1 MTMIKLL
8 LFVFLIIPFSVN
20 SQEVIQITCD
30 EEIKLEIDEVNMT
43 NEEIVKAKDLY
54 FKKLLAQANQ
64 ECISQLAQTA
74 DLNVAQ
80 TNSGGSISGSDVQKT
95 KVSTPSKTLGTPKLN
110 NGSNNNVA
118 NNINSGSQNSGNQN
132 SGNQNLGNQNSGNL
146 NSGNMNSANTN
157 LANTNSGNVNNSTN
171 SNMADNG
178 AVPACIANIKDNNQ
192 VSAQLKES
200 IAKEN
205 DPILKNELIR
215 KYAIYNN
222 LKPENLK
229 C

>member
-1 MTMIKLL
+1 MIKLL

-20 SQEVIQITCD
+20 AQEVIQITCD

-110 NGSNNNVA
+110 NGNNNNVA
-118 NNINSGSQNSGNQN
+118 NNTNSGNQN
-132 SGNQNLGNQNSGNL
+132 SGNQNLGNQNSGNS

>member
-1 MTMIKLL
+1 MMMIKLL
-8 LFVFLIIPFSVN
+8 FFVFLIIPFSVN

-110 NGSNNNVA
+110 NGNNNNVA
-118 NNINSGSQNSGNQN
+118 NNTNSGNQN

-171 SNMADNG
+171 SNITDNG
-178 AVPACIANIKDNNQ
+178 AIPACIANIKDNNQ

-222 LKPENLK
+222 LEPENLK

>member
-110 NGSNNNVA
+110 NGNNNNVA
-118 NNINSGSQNSGNQN
+118 NNTNSGNQ
-132 SGNQNLGNQNSGNL
+132 

>member
-1 MTMIKLL
+1 MKNKFLY
-8 LFVFLIIPFSVN
+8 FVFLIIPFAVS

-54 FKKLLAQANQ
+54 FQKLLAQSNQ
-64 ECISQLAQTA
+64 ECISQLAQTD
-74 DLNVAQ
+74 DLNVTQ
-80 TNSGGSISGSDVQKT
+80 SNSGGSLSGSGVEKT
-95 KVSTPSKTLGTPKLN
+95 KVSTPTKTLGTPKLN
-110 NGSNNNVA
+110 NPANKNVTNNSSNT
-118 NNINSGSQNSGNQN
+118 
-132 SGNQNLGNQNSGNL
+132 NLTNSGNL
-146 NSGNMNSANTN
+146 T
-157 LANTNSGNVNNSTN
+157 NSTN
-171 SNMADNG
+171 LNTLANG

-192 VSAQLKES
+192 VSVQLKES

-215 KYAIYNN
+215 QYAIYNKLN
-222 LKPENLK
+222 PEKLK

>member
-110 NGSNNNVA
+110 NGNNNNVA
-118 NNINSGSQNSGNQN
+118 NNTNSGNQN
-132 SGNQNLGNQNSGNL
+132 SGNQNLGNQNSGNS

-222 LKPENLK
+222 LEPENLK

>member
-110 NGSNNNVA
+110 NGNNNNVA
-118 NNINSGSQNSGNQN
+118 NNTNSGNQN
-132 SGNQNLGNQNSGNL
+132 SGNQNSGNS

-157 LANTNSGNVNNSTN
+157 LANTNSGNVNNSIN

>member
-8 LFVFLIIPFSVN
+8 FFVFLIIPFSVN
-20 SQEVIQITCD
+20 AQEVIQITCD

-110 NGSNNNVA
+110 NGNNNNVA
-118 NNINSGSQNSGNQN
+118 NNTNSGNQNSGNQN
-132 SGNQNLGNQNSGNL
+132 SGNQNLGNS

>member
-110 NGSNNNVA
+110 NGNNNNVA
-118 NNINSGSQNSGNQN
+118 NNTNSGNQN
-132 SGNQNLGNQNSGNL
+132 SGNQ

-171 SNMADNG
+171 SNRADNG

>member
-1 MTMIKLL
+1 MIKLL

-110 NGSNNNVA
+110 NGNNNNVA
-118 NNINSGSQNSGNQN
+118 NNTNSGNQN
-132 SGNQNLGNQNSGNL
+132 SGNQNLGNQNSGNS

-192 VSAQLKES
+192 ISAQLKES

-222 LKPENLK
+222 LEPENLK

>member
-110 NGSNNNVA
+110 NGNNNNVA
-118 NNINSGSQNSGNQN
+118 NNTNSGNQN
-132 SGNQNLGNQNSGNL
+132 SGNQNSGNL

-157 LANTNSGNVNNSTN
+157 LANSNSGNVNNSTN
-171 SNMADNG
+171 SNIADNG

>member
-1 MTMIKLL
+1 MMMIKLL

-20 SQEVIQITCD
+20 AQEVIQITCD

-110 NGSNNNVA
+110 NGNNNNVA
-118 NNINSGSQNSGNQN
+118 NNTNSGNQN

>member
-1 MTMIKLL
+1 MMKIKNLYFL
-8 LFVFLIIPFSVN
+8 LFIIPFFIN

-54 FKKLLAQANQ
+54 FQKLLAQANQ
-64 ECISQLAQTA
+64 ECISQLAQTD
-74 DLNVAQ
+74 DLNVTQSNA
-80 TNSGGSISGSDVQKT
+80 GGSLSGSDVKKT
-95 KVSTPSKTLGTPKLN
+95 KVSTPTKTLGTPKLSNPSNQALTN
-110 NGSNNNVA
+110 NA
-118 NNINSGSQNSGNQN
+118 NQT
-132 SGNQNLGNQNSGNL
+132 NSGNL
-146 NSGNMNSANTN
+146 TNT
-157 LANTNSGNVNNSTN
+157 VNSTN
-171 SNMADNG
+171 IADG

-192 VSAQLKES
+192 VSVQLKES
-200 IAKEN
+200 IAKEK

-222 LKPENLK
+222 LKPEKLK

>member
-20 SQEVIQITCD
+20 AQEVIQITCD

-110 NGSNNNVA
+110 NGNNNNVA
-118 NNINSGSQNSGNQN
+118 NNTNSGNQNSGNQN
-132 SGNQNLGNQNSGNL
+132 SGNQNLGNS

-171 SNMADNG
+171 SNIADNG

>member
-1 MTMIKLL
+1 MMMIKLL

-110 NGSNNNVA
+110 NGNNNNVA
-118 NNINSGSQNSGNQN
+118 NNTNSGNQN

-146 NSGNMNSANTN
+146 NSGNMNPANTN
-157 LANTNSGNVNNSTN
+157 FANTNSGNVNNSTN

>member
-1 MTMIKLL
+1 MKFKFLYFI
-8 LFVFLIIPFSVN
+8 LFISPLFIY

-110 NGSNNNVA
+110 NGNNNNVA
-118 NNINSGSQNSGNQN
+118 NNTNSGNQN
-132 SGNQNLGNQNSGNL
+132 SGNQNLGNQNSGNS

-157 LANTNSGNVNNSTN
+157 LANTNSGNINNSTN
-171 SNMADNG
+171 SNITDNG

>member
-1 MTMIKLL
+1 MIKLL

-20 SQEVIQITCD
+20 AQEVIQITCD

-110 NGSNNNVA
+110 NGNNNNVA
-118 NNINSGSQNSGNQN
+118 NNTNSGNQNSGNQN
-132 SGNQNLGNQNSGNL
+132 SGNQNLGNS

-171 SNMADNG
+171 SNIADNG

>member
-1 MTMIKLL
+1 MIKLL

-20 SQEVIQITCD
+20 AQEVIQITCD

-110 NGSNNNVA
+110 NGNNNNVA
-118 NNINSGSQNSGNQN
+118 NNTNSGNQN

-215 KYAIYNN
+215 QYAIYNN

>member
-20 SQEVIQITCD
+20 AQEVIQITCD

-110 NGSNNNVA
+110 NGNNNNVA
-118 NNINSGSQNSGNQN
+118 NNTNSGNQN
-132 SGNQNLGNQNSGNL
+132 SGNQNLGNQNSGNS

>member
-74 DLNVAQ
+74 DINVAQ

-110 NGSNNNVA
+110 NGNNNNVE
-118 NNINSGSQNSGNQN
+118 NNTNSGNQN
-132 SGNQNLGNQNSGNL
+132 SGNQNLGNQNSGNS

-157 LANTNSGNVNNSTN
+157 LANTNSGNINNSTN
-171 SNMADNG
+171 SNITDNG
-178 AVPACIANIKDNNQ
+178 ALPACIANIKDNNQ

-200 IAKEN
+200 IAKET
-205 DPILKNELIR
+205 DPILKDELIR

>member
-110 NGSNNNVA
+110 NANNNVA
-118 NNINSGSQNSGNQN
+118 NNTNSGNQN
-132 SGNQNLGNQNSGNL
+132 SGNQNLGNQNSGNS

-157 LANTNSGNVNNSTN
+157 LANTNSGNINNSTN
-171 SNMADNG
+171 SNITDNG

-222 LKPENLK
+222 LEPENLK

>member
-110 NGSNNNVA
+110 NGNNNNVA
-118 NNINSGSQNSGNQN
+118 NNKNSGNQNSGNQN
-132 SGNQNLGNQNSGNL
+132 SGNQ

-157 LANTNSGNVNNSTN
+157 LANSNSGNVNNSTN
-171 SNMADNG
+171 SNIADNG

>member
-20 SQEVIQITCD
+20 AQEVIQITCD

-110 NGSNNNVA
+110 NGNNNNVA
-118 NNINSGSQNSGNQN
+118 NNTNSGNQN

-157 LANTNSGNVNNSTN
+157 FANTNSGNVNNSTN

>member
-1 MTMIKLL
+1 MIKLL

-110 NGSNNNVA
+110 NANNNVA
-118 NNINSGSQNSGNQN
+118 NNTNSGNQN
-132 SGNQNLGNQNSGNL
+132 SGNQNLGNQNSGNS

-157 LANTNSGNVNNSTN
+157 LANTNSGNINNSTN
-171 SNMADNG
+171 SNITDNG

-222 LKPENLK
+222 LEPENLK

>member
-132 SGNQNLGNQNSGNL
+132 LGNQNSGNL

-171 SNMADNG
+171 TNMADNG

>member
-110 NGSNNNVA
+110 NGNNNNVA
-118 NNINSGSQNSGNQN
+118 NNTNSGNQN
-132 SGNQNLGNQNSGNL
+132 SGNQNLGNQNSGNS

-171 SNMADNG
+171 SNIADNG

>member
-1 MTMIKLL
+1 MIKLL
-8 LFVFLIIPFSVN
+8 FFVFLIIPFSVN
-20 SQEVIQITCD
+20 AQEVIQITCD

-110 NGSNNNVA
+110 NGNNNNVA
-118 NNINSGSQNSGNQN
+118 NNTNSGNQNSGNQN
-132 SGNQNLGNQNSGNL
+132 SGNQNLGNS

-157 LANTNSGNVNNSTN
+157 LANTNSGNVNNSIN

>member
-20 SQEVIQITCD
+20 AQEVIQITCD

-110 NGSNNNVA
+110 NGNNNNVA
-118 NNINSGSQNSGNQN
+118 NNTNSGNQNSGNQN
-132 SGNQNLGNQNSGNL
+132 SGNQ

-157 LANTNSGNVNNSTN
+157 LANSNSGNVNNSTN
-171 SNMADNG
+171 SNIADNG

>member
-110 NGSNNNVA
+110 NGNNNNVA
-118 NNINSGSQNSGNQN
+118 NNTNSGNQN
-132 SGNQNLGNQNSGNL
+132 SGNQNLGNQNSGNS

-157 LANTNSGNVNNSTN
+157 LANTNSGHVNNSPDPN
-171 SNMADNG
+171 IANKG

-222 LKPENLK
+222 LEPENLK

>member
-1 MTMIKLL
+1 MMMIKLL

-20 SQEVIQITCD
+20 AQEVIQITCD

-110 NGSNNNVA
+110 NGNNNNVA
-118 NNINSGSQNSGNQN
+118 NNTNSGNQN
-132 SGNQNLGNQNSGNL
+132 SGNQNLGNQNSGNS

-157 LANTNSGNVNNSTN
+157 LANTNSGIVNNSTN

>member
-110 NGSNNNVA
+110 NGNNNNVA
-118 NNINSGSQNSGNQN
+118 NNTNSGNQNSGNQN
-132 SGNQNLGNQNSGNL
+132 SGNQ

-157 LANTNSGNVNNSTN
+157 LANSNSGNVNNSTN
-171 SNMADNG
+171 SNIADNG

>member
-8 LFVFLIIPFSVN
+8 FFVFLIIPFSVN
-20 SQEVIQITCD
+20 AQEVIQITCD

-110 NGSNNNVA
+110 NGNNNNVA
-118 NNINSGSQNSGNQN
+118 NNTNSGNQNSGNQN
-132 SGNQNLGNQNSGNL
+132 SGNQNLGNS

-171 SNMADNG
+171 SNIADNG